1 MRAITISRFGEVDV
15 LETAEL
21 AVPEPGGPG
30 QVSIDVSHA
39 AVGLAD
45 VLMRRGEFGG
55 TPPIVPGLEVAGTVR
70 EVGAGVHHLRAGQPV
85 VTLSRPTAG
94 GYAEVSVPMRP
105 SRSRSIPWTLASIRP
120 RRWRWSRTPLRRCC
134 RWNSWAMS
142 VREARC

>member
-21 AVPEPGGPG
+21 AVPEPGPG

-70 EVGAGVHHLRAGQPV
+70 K
-85 VTLSRPTAG
+85 
-94 GYAEVSVPMRP
+94 SVPACIICGP
-105 SRSRSIPWTLASIRP
+105 ASL
-120 RRWRWSRTPLRRCC
+120 S
-134 RWNSWAMS
+134 
-142 VREARC
+142 